1 MATRAELFRYALER
15 AGPKKPKAV
24 MRPRGRADGA
34 QEGTKHNRS
43 ERAGKHAIYALE
55 ATSGGRPSRK
65 SSRKGANRQ
74 KNDVQFRL
82 KRNTAEVRSESRP
95 GLW

>member
-15 AGPKKPKAV
+15 SGPKKAKLEP
-24 MRPRGRADGA
+24 RPRGRADGS
-34 QEGTKHNRS
+34 EGTPHNLS
-43 ERAGKHAIYALE
+43 PRAGKHATYAIE
-55 ATSGGRPSRK
+55 VARGKRPSRK
-65 SSRKGANRQ
+65 SSRKAANRQ

-82 KRNTAEVRSESRP
+82 KRATAEVRSESRP